1 MQMQIGYRRLVGTKS
16 FYKMVLLIAVPIML
30 QNGITN
36 FVSMLDNIMVG
47 QVGTNPMSGVAIVN
61 QLLFVCNICVF
72 GAVSGAG
79 IFGAQFFG
87 NGDRQG
93 QQYAFR
99 YKFWICGLILA
110 LSLAIFSFWGTEL
123 SSLYLNDDG
132 SAVDVAATLQYAEDY
147 LRVML
152 IGLPPYVLTQVYAS
166 SLRETGQTLEPM
178 KAGIIAV
185 VVNLVLNY
193 VLIFGKFGAPALGV
207 VGAAIATSISRFV
220 ECVYLVTW
228 THKHTE
234 RNPYIVGVYRNMHI
248 PRKLV
253 IEITCKGTPLM
264 VNEMLWASGMA
275 VLAQCYSLRGLA
287 VVAAVN
293 ITSTI
298 YNVISV
304 VFLSLGDAVAIM
316 VGRQLGANRF
326 EEAKDTAYKLIAFAV
341 FSCVLTGLVLG
352 ALGPVFP
359 KLYDTTDEVRTL
371 ACGMIWINA
380 VCMPIF
386 GFLHACYFTMRS
398 GGKTIITFLFD
409 SGYLW
414 VIMVPMAFVLSRF
427 TAMTILPLYFAT
439 KFIEIG
445 KCILGGVLVARGTWI
460 NNMVSDREKEG
471 LT

>member
-1 MQMQIGYRRLVGTKS
+1 MQLQAGCRRLVGTKS
-16 FYKMVLLIAVPIML
+16 FYKMVLMISVPIML

-61 QLLFVCNICVF
+61 QLLFVFNICVF

-87 NGDRQG
+87 CGDRQG

-99 YKFWICGLILA
+99 YKIWICSIILA
-110 LSLAIFSFWGTEL
+110 ASLLIFGFWGSDL
-123 SSLYLNDDG
+123 ASLYLNDDG
-132 SAVDVAATLQYAEDY
+132 SAADVAATLRYAQDY
-147 LRVML
+147 LRVMM

-178 KAGIIAV
+178 KASLLAV
-185 VVNLVLNY
+185 VVNLCLNY

-207 VGAAIATSISRFV
+207 VGAAIATVISRFM
-220 ECVYLVTW
+220 ECIYIVVW
-228 THKHTE
+228 MHCHKE
-234 RNPYIVGVYRNMHI
+234 KSPYIIGIYRSLRI

-253 IEITCKGTPLM
+253 FEIIVKGTPLLL
-264 VNEMLWASGMA
+264 NEMLWASGMA
-275 VLAQCYSLRGLA
+275 VLSQCYSLRGLA

-298 YNVISV
+298 FNVISV
-304 VFLSLGDAVAIM
+304 VYIALGDSVAIM
-316 VGRQLGANRF
+316 VGRQLGANQF
-326 EEAKDTAYKLIAFAV
+326 DEAKDTAYKLIAFAV
-341 FSCVLTGLVLG
+341 FSCVLTGALMGVLG
-352 ALGPVFP
+352 PIFP
-359 KLYDTTDEVRTL
+359 KLYDTTEEIRSL

-380 VCMPIF
+380 ACMPIF

-398 GGKTIITFLFD
+398 GGKTIITFIFD

-414 VIMVPMAFVLSRF
+414 VIMVPLAIFLSRY
-427 TAMTILPLYFAT
+427 TSAAILPLYFAT
-439 KFIEIG
+439 KFIEAG
-445 KCILGGVLVARGTWI
+445 KCILGTVLVARGTWI
-460 NNMVSDREKEG
+460 NNMVSK
-471 LT
+471 

>member
-1 MQMQIGYRRLVGTKS
+1 MQMQTGYRRLIGSKS

-61 QLLFVCNICVF
+61 QLLFVFNICVF
-72 GAVSGAG
+72 GAISGAG

-87 NGDRQG
+87 SGDRQG

-99 YKFWICGLILA
+99 YKVWICGIILA
-110 LSLAIFSFWGTEL
+110 AGLAIFYFWGSEL
-123 SSLYLNDDG
+123 SALYLNDDG
-132 SAVDVAATLQYAEDY
+132 SAADVAATLKYAQDY
-147 LRVML
+147 LRVMM
-152 IGLPPYVLTQVYAS
+152 IGLPPYVLTQIYAS

-185 VVNLVLNY
+185 VVNLCLNY
-193 VLIFGKFGAPALGV
+193 VLIFGKLGAPALGV
-207 VGAAIATSISRFV
+207 VGAAIATVTSRFF
-220 ECVYLVTW
+220 ECAYIVLW
-228 THKHTE
+228 THGHKE
-234 RNPYIVGVYRNMHI
+234 RNPYIVGMYRSLRI

-253 IEITCKGTPLM
+253 FEIFCKGTPLLL
-264 VNEMLWASGMA
+264 NEMLWASGMA
-275 VLAQCYSLRGLA
+275 VMAQCYSLRGLA

-298 YNVISV
+298 FNVISV
-304 VFLSLGDAVAIM
+304 VYIALGDSVAIM

-326 EEAKDTAYKLIAFAV
+326 DEAKDTAYKLIAFAV

-352 ALGPVFP
+352 ALGPLFP
-359 KLYDTTDEVRTL
+359 KLYDTTEEIRSL

-380 VCMPIF
+380 ICMPVF

-398 GGKTIITFLFD
+398 GGKTVITFLFD

-414 VIMVPMAFVLSRF
+414 AIMVPLAFVLSRF
-427 TAMTILPLYFAT
+427 TAMAILPLYFAT
-439 KFIEIG
+439 KFIEVG
-445 KCILGGVLVARGTWI
+445 KCILGGVLVSRGAWL
-460 NNMVSDREKEG
+460 NNMVSD
-471 LT
+471 